1 MDLPSADVCIEETRN
16 DPRVLCLQAC
26 LYLHGEGKANFF
38 TAILLTAVLI
48 IFLAAYS
55 QWSEKFI
62 PWPCQSWKG
71 QISFIFLLTPL
82 FHLLQAA
89 LCLSITRLHCFLM
102 RCLWPFA
109 SFFLCFWLQESETG
123 LLILWPAV
131 LFLHTCSLSLPGCR
145 TGSHFCFS
153 AADRKGEAA
162 LAGGRQSFKALRAS
176 LAGVN
181 RLRQR
186 LLPGF

>member
-1 MDLPSADVCIEETRN
+1 MYME
-16 DPRVLCLQAC
+16 RVRLI
-26 LYLHGEGKANFF
+26 FF

-55 QWSEKFI
+55 QWSEKLI

-109 SFFLCFWLQESETG
+109 SLFLCFWLQESETG
-123 LLILWPAV
+123 LLISWPAV
-131 LFLHTCSLSLPGCR
+131 LFLHTCSLSLPGYR
-145 TGSHFCFS
+145 TGSHFHFS
-153 AADRKGEAA
+153 VADRRGE
-162 LAGGRQSFKALRAS
+162 LLLGQGGRASKLYVPLWLALISSDKDCCWGSRNSYWPSATS
-176 LAGVN
+176 SVN
-181 RLRQR
+181 TGPPVTCRL
-186 LLPGF
+186 

>member
-1 MDLPSADVCIEETRN
+1 MTSFLCCFPSFSWQWKTFMFLMDLPSADVCIEETRN

-109 SFFLCFWLQESETG
+109 SPFPKAS
-123 LLILWPAV
+123 IP
-131 LFLHTCSLSLPGCR
+131 
-145 TGSHFCFS
+145 TGSVL
-153 AADRKGEAA
+153 DTLA
-162 LAGGRQSFKALRAS
+162 LQ
-176 LAGVN
+176 
-181 RLRQR
+181 
-186 LLPGF
+186 